1 MKKYGKSSKM
11 YVMLGLLAVLFLS
24 LGVLSMQ
31 GTREGLVNKKVKEQM
46 KELQDSLAKMPNG
59 STIEKLMKLDA
70 DKLKNKIWKLLFE
83 NLILKKIDYYL
94 EK

>member
-70 DKLKNKIWKLLFE
+70 DKLKNKI
-83 NLILKKIDYYL
+83 
-94 EK
+94 

>member
-70 DKLKNKIWKLLFE
+70 DKLKK
-83 NLILKKIDYYL
+83 
-94 EK
+94 

>member
-1 MKKYGKSSKM
+1 M

-70 DKLKNKIWKLLFE
+70 DKLKNKI
-83 NLILKKIDYYL
+83 
-94 EK
+94 

>member
-70 DKLKNKIWKLLFE
+70 DKLKN
-83 NLILKKIDYYL
+83 
-94 EK
+94 